1 MKLNERAVIA
11 LFETGQWRTVKR
23 HAGETR
29 AENARHGLVDEARV
43 DVKICSHPALEMIQ
57 SILSSARAEHYRLS
71 LPAGEKGLRLLPGA
85 RQLEHSQAMADFAAK
100 FRYLVAEF
108 CSAYEGVRLSAPARL
123 NGLYVAAQ
131 WPDVE
136 TVRGSFRF
144 ATRYLPVPAMGQW
157 DEWLAEAA
165 GEAETDLRARLAEAI
180 RAVAVKLA
188 DTKGVFRDSLIGNL
202 KELLALA
209 PDLNLRDDPEI
220 TALCNAA
227 ADVVREEPDTLRED
241 KPVRAKVAQRAADLC
256 SMFKL

>member
-11 LFETGQWRTVKR
+11 LFDSGQWRTVKR
-23 HAGETR
+23 HAAETR
-29 AENARHGLVDEARV
+29 AENARHGLKNEAKV

-57 SILSSARAEHYRLS
+57 SIISSARAEHYRLC
-71 LPAGEKGLRLLPGA
+71 PPTGQQGMRFCPGA
-85 RQLEHSQAMADFAAK
+85 LQIEHAAAMADFAAK

-108 CSAYEGVRLSAPARL
+108 CSAYEGERLSAPARL
-123 NGLYVAAQ
+123 NGLYVESQ

-136 TVRGSFRF
+136 TVRSEFRF
-144 ATRYLPVPAMGQW
+144 STRYLPMGSGGQW

-165 GEAETDLRARLAEAI
+165 TEAQNDLRARLAVAI
-180 RAVAVKLA
+180 KAVAVRLA
-188 DTKGVFRDSLIGNL
+188 DTKGIFRDSLIVNL

-220 TALCNAA
+220 TRLVAAA
-227 ADVVREEPDTLRED
+227 ADVVKEEPDTLRED